1 MSRVYSYIVC
11 HVYIVILYVT
21 FIWLYCLSRVY
32 SYIVCFVWR
41 CIYVQVFTNPIS
53 VLFCSVL
60 LVCLINY
67 TCVILFVCFCSSIEL
82 KESFGNLVGL
92 VGLVALRRV
101 GTPMFKTNS
110 TLAHIHRSQH
120 EWVCLFFNFN

>member
-32 SYIVCFVWR
+32 SYIVCLYDDV
-41 CIYVQVFTNPIS
+41 YMYKSLPIQF
-53 VLFCSVL
+53 LFCSVL

-120 EWVCLFFNFN
+120 E